1 MRHEP
6 ATDLATTLEQVSGGD
21 RVAFRELYRAAGPRL
36 FNICRRLMRDH
47 EAGQDAMQEVMVRI
61 WEKSPLFDRTKGD
74 AMGWMV
80 TVARNV
86 IFNRLS
92 AQPAG
97 TLSIDSDDVA
107 SMMSALS
114 IEHDPAIGPDLR
126 RCLGKLKEEYRSSVI
141 LAYHYGLSYDELAA
155 RAGVPLGTIK
165 TWIHRAIGQL
175 QLCLSR

>member
-6 ATDLATTLEQVSGGD
+6 AADLAATLEQVSGGD

-36 FNICRRLMRDH
+36 FSICRRLLRDP
-47 EAGQDAMQEVMVRI
+47 EAAQDTLQDVMVRI

-97 TLSIDSDDVA
+97 TLSLDSDDVA
-107 SMMSALS
+107 SVMSALS
-114 IEHDPAIGPDLR
+114 IERDPGAGPDLL
-126 RCLGKLKEEYRSSVI
+126 RCLGKLKEEHRRAIV
-141 LAYHYGLSYDELAA
+141 LAYHYGLSYDELAM
-155 RAGVPLGTIK
+155 RAGVPLGTMK

-175 QLCLSR
+175 QLCLSQ